1 MLKQAARF
9 GIPLLILMVL
19 ATPALAR
26 KKKGPLEY
34 GTWKVRITP
43 DAEAVKHGE
52 KATQDTLVLLQG
64 VFRSD
69 GWSLYGFAPV
79 GYTIK
84 DNSFVADVESGK
96 SGHLHWSGIINGD
109 AIAGRLDWTMKDG
122 TLLTY
127 TYSGSRADAESA
139 RKKH

>member
-1 MLKQAARF
+1 MLKQFARV
-9 GIPLLILMVL
+9 GIPLLVLLVL
-19 ATPALAR
+19 ATPALA
-26 KKKGPLEY
+26 KKRKGPLEY

-43 DAEAVKHGE
+43 DAEAVRHGE
-52 KATQDTLVLLQG
+52 KASEDTLVLLQG

-84 DNSFVADVESGK
+84 DNSFIADVESGK
-96 SGHLHWSGIINGD
+96 SGHLRWTGIINGD

-127 TYSGSRADAESA
+127 TYSGARAESESA
-139 RKKH
+139 KKKR

>member
-9 GIPLLILMVL
+9 GIPLLILLVL
-19 ATPALAR
+19 ATPAVAR
-26 KKKGPLEY
+26 KKKGPVEY
-34 GTWKVRITP
+34 GSWKVRITP
-43 DAEAVKHGE
+43 AAEAAKRGE
-52 KATQDTLVLLQG
+52 KATEDTLVLQQG

-69 GWSLYGFAPV
+69 GWALYGFAPV

-84 DNSFVADVESGK
+84 DNAFVVEVESGK
-96 SGHLHWSGIINGD
+96 SGHLRWSGLIHGD

-127 TYSGSRADAESA
+127 TYSGSRAGSETA
-139 RKKH
+139 KKR

>member
-1 MLKQAARF
+1 MLKQVARV
-9 GIPLLILMVL
+9 GIPLLILLVL
-19 ATPALAR
+19 ATPAPA
-26 KKKGPLEY
+26 KKRKGPPEY

-43 DAEAVKHGE
+43 DAVAVKHGE
-52 KATQDTLVLLQG
+52 KASEDTLVLLQG

-84 DNSFVADVESGK
+84 DNAFTADVQSAK
-96 SGHLHWSGIINGD
+96 SGTLHWSGLINGD

-122 TLLTY
+122 TVLTY
-127 TYSGSRADAESA
+127 TYSGKRAEPESA
-139 RKKH
+139 RKRR

>member
-9 GIPLLILMVL
+9 GIPLLILLVL

-26 KKKGPLEY
+26 KKKGPVEY
-34 GTWKVRITP
+34 GSWKVRITP
-43 DAEAVKHGE
+43 DAEAAKRGE
-52 KATQDTLVLLQG
+52 KATEDTLVLQQG

-69 GWSLYGFAPV
+69 GWALYGFAPV

-84 DNSFVADVESGK
+84 DNAFVVEVESGK
-96 SGHLHWSGIINGD
+96 SGHLRWSGLIHGD

-127 TYSGSRADAESA
+127 TYSGTRAGSEAA
-139 RKKH
+139 KKH

>member
-9 GIPLLILMVL
+9 GIPVLILLVL

-26 KKKGPLEY
+26 KKKGPPEY
-34 GTWKVRITP
+34 GTWNVRITP
-43 DAEAVKHGE
+43 DAEAAKRGE
-52 KATQDTLVLLQG
+52 KASQDALVIQQG

-84 DNSFVADVESGK
+84 DNAFVADVESGK
-96 SGHLHWSGIINGD
+96 SGHLRWSGIVNGD
-109 AIAGRLDWTMKDG
+109 SIAGRLDWTMKDG
-122 TLLTY
+122 TVLTY
-127 TYSGSRADAESA
+127 TYSGTRAGSEAA
-139 RKKH
+139 RKKR

>member
-9 GIPLLILMVL
+9 GIPLLILLVL
-19 ATPALAR
+19 ATPAVAR
-26 KKKGPLEY
+26 KKKGPVEY
-34 GTWKVRITP
+34 GSWKVRITP
-43 DAEAVKHGE
+43 DAEAAKRGE
-52 KATQDTLVLLQG
+52 KATEDTLVLQQG

-69 GWSLYGFAPV
+69 GWALYGFAPV

-84 DNSFVADVESGK
+84 DNAFVVEVESGK
-96 SGHLHWSGIINGD
+96 SGHLRWSGLIHGD

-127 TYSGSRADAESA
+127 TYSGSRAGSETA
-139 RKKH
+139 KKR

>member
-9 GIPLLILMVL
+9 GIPLLILLVL

-26 KKKGPLEY
+26 KKKGPVEY
-34 GTWKVRITP
+34 GSWKVRITP
-43 DAEAVKHGE
+43 DAEAAKRGE
-52 KATQDTLVLLQG
+52 KATEDTLVLQQG

-69 GWSLYGFAPV
+69 GWALYGFAPV

-84 DNSFVADVESGK
+84 DNAFVADVESGK
-96 SGHLHWSGIINGD
+96 SGHLRWSGLIHGD

-127 TYSGSRADAESA
+127 TYSGTRAGSEAA
-139 RKKH
+139 KKH

>member
-1 MLKQAARF
+1 MLKQAARY

-79 GYTIK
+79 GYTMK

-96 SGHLHWSGIINGD
+96 SGRLHWSGIINGD

-127 TYSGSRADAESA
+127 TYSGSRAESA
-139 RKKH
+139 AAKKH

>member
-9 GIPLLILMVL
+9 VIPLLILLVL

-26 KKKGPLEY
+26 KKKGPVEY
-34 GTWKVRITP
+34 GSWKVRITP
-43 DAEAVKHGE
+43 DAEAAKRGE
-52 KATQDTLVLLQG
+52 KATEDTLVLQQG

-69 GWSLYGFAPV
+69 GWALYGFAPV

-84 DNSFVADVESGK
+84 DNAFVADVESGK
-96 SGHLHWSGIINGD
+96 SGHLRWSGLINGD

-127 TYSGSRADAESA
+127 TYSGKRAESEAA
-139 RKKH
+139 RKH